1 MQSETELKTVVIF
14 SYVRPKDCC
23 LHSVPRGDPYNGL
36 YGGGGGGGTPRKAGY
51 HFPAQAQKK
60 RVEILLVE
68 VYEGEGKSF
77 LLSGKKARK
86 VLQIHFMALKKSK
99 KRSGFVIYSYFFS
112 DRAY

>member
-14 SYVRPKDCC
+14 LMQDQKTAACT
-23 LHSVPRGDPYNGL
+23 L
-36 YGGGGGGGTPRKAGY
+36 YPGVIPIMAYMGGGGSPRKAGY
-51 HFPAQAQKK
+51 HFQAQAHKK

-68 VYEGEGKSF
+68 IYEGEGKSF

-99 KRSGFVIYSYFFS
+99 KRSGFVIYSFFFFQTEHIEN
-112 DRAY
+112 